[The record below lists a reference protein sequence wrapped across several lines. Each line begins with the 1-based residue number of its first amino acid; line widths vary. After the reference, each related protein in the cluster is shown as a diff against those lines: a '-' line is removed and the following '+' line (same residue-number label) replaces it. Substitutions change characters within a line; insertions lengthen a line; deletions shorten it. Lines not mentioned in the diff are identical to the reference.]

1 MATMTRPDRVPPTG
15 LAIIAPTAALR
26 ASWLAARDEF
36 AGMTMPGS
44 GTWERDGVDLSD
56 PKQFAEWVDHLRRQ
70 EDPETPMPEGKVPAT
85 YRWLVEDGRY
95 VGCYSLRHRLN
106 EHLLREGGNLGYSV
120 RPTARRRGHASR
132 MTQDALARAA
142 HLRLDRILVTTDEDN
157 VGSQAVIL
165 RAGGRYEDTRADK
178 LRYWIAVPR

>member
-1 MATMTRPDRVPPTG
+1 MATMTHPDRVPPTG
-15 LAIIAPTAALR
+15 VAIIAPTAALH

-36 AGMTMPGS
+36 AGTTMPGS

-56 PKQFAEWVDHLRRQ
+56 PRQFAEWVAFLRRQ
-70 EDPETPMPEGKVPAT
+70 EDLGTPMPQGKVHAT
-85 YRWLVEDGRY
+85 YRWLVEDGGY

-120 RPTARRRGHASR
+120 RPTSRRRGHASR

-165 RAGGRYEDTRADK
+165 RAGGRYEDIRGGK